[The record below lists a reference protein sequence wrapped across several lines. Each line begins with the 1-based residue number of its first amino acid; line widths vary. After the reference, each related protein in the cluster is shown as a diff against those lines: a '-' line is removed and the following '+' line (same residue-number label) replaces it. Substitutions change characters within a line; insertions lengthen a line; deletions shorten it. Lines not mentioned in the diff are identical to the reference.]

1 MDLIDVSVGVA
12 PMYDEGRNLV
22 GISAI
27 VSDIGE
33 RRARERPSKC
43 LMREVSHR
51 SKNLLAVVQAIDSQ
65 TALHRITFDGCRA
78 DRHYGAQDLLV
89 GGNWTGASVADL
101 VRTQLP
107 PFAETTFS
115 RFDRTGPRLELREG
129 LRWTLSAPTS
139 SDIGEG

>member
-33 RRARERPSKC
+33 RRARERPSEC

-65 TALHRITFDGCRA
+65 TALHRITFDGFRHASQSGSPLWRA
-78 DRHYGAQDLLV
+78 RSLGRRQLDRRERGRSGAHP
-89 GGNWTGASVADL
+89 VA
-101 VRTQLP
+101 
-107 PFAETTFS
+107 A
-115 RFDRTGPRLELREG
+115 LR
-129 LRWTLSAPTS
+129 
-139 SDIGEG
+139 